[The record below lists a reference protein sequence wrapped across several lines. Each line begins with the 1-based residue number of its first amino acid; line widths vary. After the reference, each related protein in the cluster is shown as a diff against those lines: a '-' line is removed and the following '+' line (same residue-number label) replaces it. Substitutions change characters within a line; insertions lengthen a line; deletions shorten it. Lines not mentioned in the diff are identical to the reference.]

1 MKKLFLLSFFI
12 FFILSGEAS
21 AQDQQTPENY
31 LIKYSGTGLP
41 DTDSLLIYSKPGMF
55 KIEEY
60 FSIEGVSYQK
70 IKYLI
75 GKHLT
80 TIDVRPGKKTGKRD
94 DFDKESFTYIKNSI
108 DPVGIQKYKDY
119 TTPAGEETLLS
130 YPCSIYKNT
139 DGSMIWV
146 YDGNHILKSFNNVEN
161 TEITAFE
168 FMPDASIDD
177 SIFEIPPDADI
188 HSIYD
193 SK

>member
-1 MKKLFLLSFFI
+1 MKKLFLLLFFV

-41 DTDSLLIYSKPGMF
+41 DADSLLIYSKPGMF

-60 FSIEGVSYQK
+60 FSIDGVSYQK
-70 IKYLI
+70 IKYLL

-80 TIDVRPGKKTGKRD
+80 TIDIKPGKKTGKRV

-119 TTPAGEETLLS
+119 TIPAGEEILLDF
-130 YPCSIYKNT
+130 PCSIYENA

-146 YDGNHILKSFNNVEN
+146 ADYKYILKVFNKNEN

-168 FMPDASIDD
+168 FMPDASMDD

>member
-1 MKKLFLLSFFI
+1 MKKLFLLSFFVY
-12 FFILSGEAS
+12 FILSGEAS
-21 AQDQQTPENY
+21 AQEQLTPENY
-31 LIKYSGTGLP
+31 FIKYTGTGLP
-41 DTDSLLIYSKPGMF
+41 DTDSLIVYSKPGMF

-70 IKYLI
+70 MKYLL

-80 TIDVRPGKKTGKRD
+80 TVDIRPGKKTGKRD
-94 DFDKESFTYIKNSI
+94 DFDKESFSYIKNSI

-119 TTPAGEETLLS
+119 TTPAGEETLLG
-130 YPCSIYKNT
+130 YPCSVYGNAE
-139 DGSMIWV
+139 GSRIWV
-146 YDGNHILKSFNNVEN
+146 YDGDHILKVINNTEN
-161 TEITAFE
+161 TEINAFE

-177 SIFEIPPDADI
+177 SIFVIPPDADV

>member
-1 MKKLFLLSFFI
+1 MKKIFLLSFFV
-12 FFILSGEAS
+12 FFVLSGEVYS
-21 AQDQQTPENY
+21 QDQHTPENY
-31 LIKYSGTGLP
+31 FIKYSGAGLP
-41 DTDSLLIYSKPGMF
+41 ETDSLIVYSKPGMF

-60 FSIEGVSYQK
+60 FSIDGIPYQK
-70 IKYLI
+70 IKYLL

-80 TIDVRPGKKTGKRD
+80 TIDIKPGKKTGKRV

-119 TTPAGEETLLS
+119 TTHAGEETLLG
-130 YPCSIYKNT
+130 YPCSVYGNA
-139 DGSMIWV
+139 DGSRIWV
-146 YDGNHILKSFNNVEN
+146 YDDNHILKVFNSIEN

-177 SIFEIPPDADI
+177 SIFVIPTDADI